1 MAEIT
6 LNVKILEC
14 DYLLLYAMNKETYL
28 ISNSI
33 VVAKKGYFNKISKKS
48 YALPEIWYVLYF
60 TIEWTTWN
68 SNSKMKLLDQ
78 NIQMCSPVLNYVH
91 TKTMKIW
98 FAANSRKKEL
108 NYHSQKQNG
117 EHVLKWI
124 IDWIIIKEQIY
135 PVPYRK

>member
-1 MAEIT
+1 MLPKKVILIKSPRNPMLYQRYDMYFISQ
-6 LNVKILEC
+6 LNER
-14 DYLLLYAMNKETYL
+14 
-28 ISNSI
+28 
-33 VVAKKGYFNKISKKS
+33 
-48 YALPEIWYVLYF
+48 PEILILKWNYWIRTFKCVPLF
-60 TIEWTTWN
+60 STTHI
-68 SNSKMKLLDQ
+68 S
-78 NIQMCSPVLNYVH
+78 

-135 PVPYRK
+135 PVRYRKSCFTYGIASIKFRILLTILEGLSYSVQDF